1 MSEQSLATRAVRGAF
16 WTGGGIVI
24 QLVVT
29 LIFFRVLNLEDM
41 GYFTWAQRLVVL
53 CPLFSALGLNDA
65 LVKYQEAAASHFNAA
80 FWACCLAGLAIYAA
94 LVLGGDALAHYV
106 SHWAE
111 DVEAAAFVRVLKP
124 LALIVPVASISGVVR
139 ARLARELHFRAIAVS
154 EVVSTVVAAIV
165 GLGLLFVGYGI
176 ESAVWNAI
184 AREIALLAS
193 LWWSA
198 AWLPGLSFRWRSLRQ
213 LLRFGLNVTG
223 ANVFNYVNNNL
234 DKMYFVP
241 VILGPV
247 ANGLYSF
254 AYQYTMVPLSRAAMI
269 LTRVSFPAFSRV
281 QNDHVA
287 LRRAY
292 IRTVAMIALLAW
304 PALVGGY
311 VYAPECLRLVKGDA
325 MLVAVTPLRLLI
337 LAGMAKAVG
346 TVVGSIFLA
355 KGKANWS
362 FRWTVVNLMV
372 FVPLLSWGVRYG
384 LDGVAMVISAVSLL
398 SLVATQVLVNRLIGL
413 PLSTYA
419 SALIRPGLIAGGV
432 GVALFVSK
440 QVVSAEPLLA
450 LVLGGLIGACV
461 YFFGV
466 RLLAWPLVM
475 QFWRDFRGNGKRG

>member
-1 MSEQSLATRAVRGAF
+1 MIEQSLATRAVRGAF
-16 WTGGGIVI
+16 WTGGGIAI

-65 LVKYQEAAASHFNAA
+65 LVKYREASNSHFNAA
-80 FWACCLAGLAIYAA
+80 FWTCCLAGLAIYAA
-94 LVLGGDALAHYV
+94 LVLGGEAMGRYV

-111 DVEAAAFVRVLKP
+111 DVEADAFVRVLKP
-124 LALIVPVASISGVVR
+124 LALIVPFASVSGVVR
-139 ARLARELHFRAIAVS
+139 ARLARELQFRAIAIS
-154 EVVSTVVAAIV
+154 EVISTVVAAIV
-165 GLGLLFVGYGI
+165 GLGLLFAGYGI

-184 AREIALLAS
+184 VREVALLVS

-198 AWLPGLSFRWRSLRQ
+198 AWMPGLSLRWRALRQ
-213 LLRFGLNVTG
+213 LLRFGLNVAG
-223 ANVFNYVNNNL
+223 ANVFNYVNSNL

-241 VILGPV
+241 VLLGPV
-247 ANGLYSF
+247 ANALYSF

-311 VYAPECLRLVKGDA
+311 VYAPEFLQLVKGDA
-325 MLVAVTPLRLLI
+325 MLEAVTPLRMLI

-372 FVPLLSWGVRYG
+372 FVPLLFWGVRYG
-384 LDGVAMVISAVSLL
+384 LEGVAMAITAMALL
-398 SLVATQVLVNRLIGL
+398 SLAVTQVLVNRLIAL
-413 PLSTYA
+413 PLSTYVK
-419 SALIRPGLIAGGV
+419 ALIQPGLIAGGV
-432 GVALFVSK
+432 GGALLASK
-440 QVVSAEPLLA
+440 PILPAEPLLA
-450 LVLGGLIGACV
+450 LGMGGLIGACV
-461 YFFGV
+461 YLLGV
-466 RLLAWPLVM
+466 RWLAWPLVM